1 MPITTTR
8 EFLRY
13 TFTPDETRDHAR
25 EMARQSEVRAATVEE
40 KKSVIAAFTEK
51 ITGCDTVISRLA
63 RFINSGYEHR
73 MIDCRIVYNQPVK
86 GKKEIWRIDNN
97 DIVRVEDMTALEVKE
112 CAQETLPFDAAA
124 DQADV
129 TTALDEDIPRA

>member
-13 TFTPDETRDHAR
+13 TFTTDETRDHAR

-40 KKSVIAAFTEK
+40 KKSVLAAFTEK

-73 MIDCRIVYNQPVK
+73 MIDCRIAYDTPTK
-86 GKKEIWRIDNN
+86 GSKVITRADTGE
-97 DIVRVEDMTALEVKE
+97 IVRVCEMDALEVKE
-112 CAQETLPFDAAA
+112 CAQETLPFDAS
-124 DQADV
+124 ADV
-129 TTALDEDIPRA
+129 TTALDKDVPRA